1 MVSEI
6 EKSVF
11 LDRFTYLSERKSSDH
26 FAVNCPSE
34 QLLKFCTVLR
44 DEYQFDMLLDVTA
57 IDWDVA
63 TPRFTGIYHLYSTVK
78 RTYIRIASDC
88 KDNIN
93 PTLPSLVP
101 LYAAADWH
109 ERETYDLMGIVYDGH
124 PNLRR
129 ILMWDSYPYHP
140 LRKDFPL
147 AGIETPLPAEDV
159 AQQTN
164 LKVAAAPMMGG
175 PFVSSGDGKM
185 SQTEPKAKDESWNE
199 EKRK

>member
-1 MVSEI
+1 MI
-6 EKSVF
+6 E
-11 LDRFTYLSERKSSDH
+11 
-26 FAVNCPSE
+26 
-34 QLLKFCTVLR
+34 FCTLLR

-63 TPRFTGIYHLYSTVK
+63 TPRFTGVYHLYSTAK
-78 RTYIRIASDC
+78 QAYIRVASDC
-88 KDNIN
+88 KDNIK

-109 ERETYDLMGIVYDGH
+109 ERETYDLMGIVYEGH

-159 AQQTN
+159 AEQTN

-199 EKRK
+199 EKGK

>member
-1 MVSEI
+1 MSEI
-6 EKSVF
+6 EKSEL
-11 LDRFTYLSERKSSDH
+11 LDRFTYLSERESSDH
-26 FAVNCPSE
+26 LAVNCPSE
-34 QLLKFCTVLR
+34 QLIEFCTVLR

-63 TPRFTGIYHLYSTVK
+63 TPRFTGVYHLYSTIKQV
-78 RTYIRIASDC
+78 YIRVTSDC
-88 KDNIN
+88 KDNIK

-109 ERETYDLMGIVYDGH
+109 ERETYDLMGIVYEGH

-129 ILMWDSYPYHP
+129 ILMWDSYPYYP

-159 AQQTN
+159 AEQTN